1 MKRLNAH
8 IVRRHL
14 ERGERYSILMWMCG
28 TELQYKACR
37 PRADYVA
44 CPVEA
49 VERLRRGECIWL
61 MQSGPLTTTV
71 QRAMAVQA

>member
-8 IVRRHL
+8 LPRRHL
-14 ERGERYSILMWMCG
+14 ERGERYSIRMFMLG
-28 TELQYKACR
+28 NVLQYDACR
-37 PRADYVA
+37 PRADYIA

-49 VERLRRGECIWL
+49 VERLKRGECIWL

-71 QRAMAVQA
+71 QRAMAVAG